1 MNEIKRTTIKLP
13 EISTIKISD
22 SITVTKIYKKIIKR
36 LLLENIKDFIDIK
49 DLNYLISKINKIEIN
64 PNINQYIGNTIFE
77 DGILYLPPE
86 FFTIEINKTS
96 DVLNLF
102 NEYPA
107 LKDILTTYGIYVINY
122 NKKDSNEDKTIK
134 NLIATH
140 FATRKESE
148 FPDTIITGQ
157 MTFNGY
163 ATTNA
168 LLENIIR
175 ELSLIIG
182 EKKLYETLK
191 KDTSILIEE
200 IDKKTNKPGLGKKLI
215 DDILKL
221 SYYSNKEKYAFAYNE
236 QLENIINKKLIP
248 IYELIK
254 KYDIETQRSILNI
267 IKFKNYDFNILK
279 EIDNTIDISN
289 IEPLTNIEKQYINT
303 YIKVF
308 DNLWNEYR
316 YLVVG
321 YPKETPNID
330 KTYNGKTFSFL
341 NKIFSSHEQIFVDY
355 LNICINM
362 QETWNTIQETILWEL
377 IPRYIKYN
385 KKAYID
391 LEEILLLSKYN
402 TDKIKYNLSTSKKT
416 KSIEKKLIKN
426 K

>member
-1 MNEIKRTTIKLP
+1 MA
-13 EISTIKISD
+13 
-22 SITVTKIYKKIIKR
+22 VTR
-36 LLLENIKDFIDIK
+36 GL
-49 DLNYLISKINKIEIN
+49 
-64 PNINQYIGNTIFE
+64 
-77 DGILYLPPE
+77 
-86 FFTIEINKTS
+86 
-96 DVLNLF
+96 DVLV
-102 NEYPA
+102 
-107 LKDILTTYGIYVINY
+107 YVG
-122 NKKDSNEDKTIK
+122 DV
-134 NLIATH
+134 AVG
-140 FATRKESE
+140 
-148 FPDTIITGQ
+148 GQ
-157 MTFNGY
+157 QNCT
-163 ATTNA
+163 
-168 LLENIIR
+168 
-175 ELSLIIG
+175 LSM
-182 EKKLYETLK
+182 EA
-191 KDTSILIEE
+191 D
-200 IDKKTNKPGLGKKLI
+200 
-215 DDILKL
+215 
-221 SYYSNKEKYAFAYNE
+221 
-236 QLENIINKKLIP
+236 
-248 IYELIK
+248 
-254 KYDIETQRSILNI
+254 
-267 IKFKNYDFNILK
+267 
-279 EIDNTIDISN
+279 TIDISN